1 MIISTVLVTICLFL
15 AVGTW
20 RLIVPILVTLTVGML
35 LTLLYATLAVGTLNV
50 ISIAFGILY
59 VGMAVDYGMQFSV
72 RFREYRLTTRDT
84 AAAMAMT
91 TRLAGPQ
98 IAFAAATTAAGFMAF
113 LPTDFRGVAELG
125 LIAGGSMII
134 AFLCTLTVMPAVI
147 ALCRPRGEAEEVGYA
162 WAARLDPLIV
172 RIRWPIVGLF
182 AGLALVGLALIP
194 LLTFDADPLHTK
206 RQDTE
211 AVSTLRELIESPLT
225 NPYTI
230 EILASDQAVVTR
242 LSERLKALPIVS
254 GVISLFSFIPAD
266 QAAKLALIA
275 DASTILAPTLQAPSS
290 VAPVTPEDIRL
301 AASTALAQIEPAL
314 AKLPS
319 DHPLADIAR
328 DLKALVA
335 APVPTLVAANLAL
348 TRFLPEQLDR
358 LRAALSAEPVTR
370 ATIPAEVARDWV
382 APDGRYRL
390 LVNAT
395 QEALSRG
402 AVKDFA
408 RAVLAVA
415 PEAAGP
421 AVTIDASSDTITGA
435 FEAAALYSLF
445 GITFLLWIAQRRSLD
460 VTLVLAPLL
469 LSAAL
474 ALVVVVAIG
483 MPLNFANII
492 ALPLLLCAGVAY
504 NVYFVMNW
512 RQGLTNPLG
521 SATFR
526 AVLFAALTDLEA
538 FGALAVSGH
547 PGTSSMGVMLLISL
561 GCTLI
566 TTVLFLP
573 ALLAVIGRPNG
584 ASRA

>member
-1 MIISTVLVTICLFL
+1 
-15 AVGTW
+15 
-20 RLIVPILVTLTVGML
+20 
-35 LTLLYATLAVGTLNV
+35 
-50 ISIAFGILY
+50 
-59 VGMAVDYGMQFSV
+59 MAVDYGMQFSV

-242 LSERLKALPIVS
+242 LTERLEALPIVS